1 MYGAESNEIYLD
13 RVTKVEK
20 MDRRNIWKIMGEKF
34 QNDERNKVSY
44 SKAQTPPKK

>member
-1 MYGAESNEIYLD
+1 MELQKQRKWTEGIFE
-13 RVTKVEK
+13 
-20 MDRRNIWKIMGEKF
+20 KIMGEKF